1 MLDKLAVIK
10 KKILNPDQLQ
20 NALVTWRLMSQ
31 KIVFTNGCF
40 DILHPGHVI
49 SLAGAASFGNRLIVG
64 VNSDASTRRLKG
76 PNRPIQNEEG
86 RALLLASMHF
96 IDAVIIFD
104 EDTPEKLIQFVSPD
118 VLVKGGDYRVED
130 IAGADWVISHG
141 GKVELINYLDNS
153 SSTNII
159 KKIRESL

>member
-1 MLDKLAVIK
+1 MLDKLAVIR
-10 KKILNPDQLQ
+10 KKILDIDQLQ

-40 DILHPGHVI
+40 DVLHAGHVI

-76 PNRPIQNEEG
+76 KSRPIQDEDG

-96 IDAVIIFD
+96 IDAVIIFE
-104 EDTPEKLIQFVSPD
+104 EDTPEKLIQAISPN

-130 IAGADWVISHG
+130 IAGADWVIKHG
-141 GKVELINYLDNS
+141 GKVELINYLENS
-153 SSTNII
+153 SSSNII
-159 KKIRESL
+159 KKIKESL